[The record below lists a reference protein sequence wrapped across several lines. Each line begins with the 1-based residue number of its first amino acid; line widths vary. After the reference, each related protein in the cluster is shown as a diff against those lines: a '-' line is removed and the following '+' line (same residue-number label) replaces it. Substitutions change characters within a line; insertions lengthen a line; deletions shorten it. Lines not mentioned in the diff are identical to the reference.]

1 MGYLKNEVNKPM
13 KELIVHKFN
22 DNIEIYTYISKDDL
36 EYKKYTGDDAI
47 KEGNLE
53 FIKLNHHKLIFSK
66 NALDNT
72 ITNNRLDIL
81 EFLFN
86 NGYSQNLTDHAYY
99 RAIDNKNIQALH
111 WLYTYTNLQPR
122 DTLLYSA
129 LLFHKDINYIK
140 YITINFPSFITHL
153 SLCFAC
159 NYLINKTDEIQIYNL
174 LMMTGLKKFKK
185 FPIVIN
191 DKKK

>member
-1 MGYLKNEVNKPM
+1 MNA
-13 KELIVHKFN
+13 
-22 DNIEIYTYISKDDL
+22 NINF
-36 EYKKYTGDDAI
+36 TGDDAI

-99 RAIDNKNIQALH
+99 HAIDNKNIQALH
-111 WLYTYTNLQPR
+111 WLYIYANLQPK

-140 YITINFPSFITHL
+140 YITIHFPSFITYR
-153 SLCFAC
+153 SLCFVC
-159 NYLINKTDEIQIYNL
+159 DYIINYEKDCIQIYNF
-174 LMMTGLKKFKK
+174 LMMTGLNKFKK

-191 DKKK
+191 DGK